1 MTANARRT
9 FYSSSIIFLGGVM
22 RKLAWSAVLGL
33 ALGTSVHA
41 QTQQELNRDGNGGS
55 TDNVLTYGMG
65 YHQQRFSALT
75 QINKRNVKRLVPVW
89 SASTGA
95 DTGEQGQPLV
105 HNGVLYTANVKHVI
119 AVDVGTGKQL
129 WNYPLEW
136 DPAVPRVV
144 CCGLNNKGVA
154 VFDGKVYTASL
165 DAHVHAID
173 AKTGKGVWKAKIAE
187 WKEGYSITSAPSVA
201 HGIVMSGMTGGE
213 FGVRGFVVGLDA
225 QTGKEVWRRHTTPDP
240 TEKAYS
246 TWPQDDSYKRGGAST
261 WITGSYDPELDLS
274 YWGTSNGGPWTWKA
288 RPGDNLWV
296 ASVIAIRPRTGEIV
310 WHYQWTPAE
319 TYDYDGNN
327 ENVLGEL
334 TINGQKRKVLMHA
347 DRNGLMYVLDRAT
360 GQVLAGNPYV
370 KTNWATGVD
379 LQTGRPIETD
389 VARRLRAG
397 EKVELEPRWTGGKNW
412 MPMAFNPRTERLY
425 FSKLEEVAIYQ
436 LNKDLPVYKPG
447 ERFIGVTNSTKDRD
461 PNQPWAYWASVNPMT
476 GKSIWRT
483 PLGDLPSWSGAVV
496 TAGGLV
502 FSGNSSGEFA
512 ALDEATGEVL
522 WKFKTPSAVN
532 SQPITYTY
540 KGKQYVSVLSGLG
553 GGTSSRRG
561 TAGKVLPG
569 GSVWTFALM
578 D

>member
-1 MTANARRT
+1 MK
-9 FYSSSIIFLGGVM
+9 
-22 RKLAWSAVLGL
+22 KLL
-33 ALGTSVHA
+33 AGAAMFAACSMGAQA
-41 QTQQELNRDGNGGS
+41 QTQEELSKDGAGGS

-65 YHQQRFSALT
+65 YHQQRFSKLS
-75 QINKRNVKRLVPVW
+75 QINKGNVKRLVPVW

-95 DTGEQGQPLV
+95 DTGEQGQPFV
-105 HNGVLYTANVKHVI
+105 HNGVLYTANVKQVI
-119 AVDVGTGKQL
+119 AVDIGTGKQL
-129 WNYPLEW
+129 WNYEIQW

-154 VFDGKVYTASL
+154 LFDGKVYVSAL
-165 DAHVHAID
+165 DAHVYALD
-173 AKTGKGVWKAKIAE
+173 AKTGKQVWKSKIAE
-187 WKEGYSITSAPSVA
+187 WKEGYSITSAPSVVN
-201 HGIVMSGMTGGE
+201 GIVMSGMTGGE

-274 YWGTSNGGPWTWKA
+274 YWGTSNGGPWSWKA

-296 ASVIAIRPRTGEIV
+296 ASVIAIRPKTGEIV

-319 TYDYDGNN
+319 TYDFDGNN

-334 TINGQKRKVLMHA
+334 TLNGKKRKVLMHA
-347 DRNGLMYVLDRAT
+347 DRNGLLYVLDRAT
-360 GQVLAGNPYV
+360 GEVLAGNPYV
-370 KTNWATGVD
+370 KVNWATGVD
-379 LQTGRPIETD
+379 LKTGRVVETE
-389 VARRLRAG
+389 VAQKLRAG
-397 EKVELEPRWTGGKNW
+397 EKVEVEPRWTGGKNW
-412 MPMAFNPRTERLY
+412 FPMAFNPNTQRLY
-425 FSKLEEVAIYQ
+425 FSMLEETAIYQ

-447 ERFIGVTNSTKDRD
+447 ERYVGVTNTTKDRE
-461 PNQPWAYWASVNPMT
+461 PGKPWGYWGSVFPMT
-476 GKSIWRT
+476 GKPAWRT
-483 PLGDLPSWSGAVV
+483 PLVELPSWSGSVV

-502 FSGNSSGEFA
+502 FTGNTSGEFA
-512 ALDEATGEVL
+512 ALDEATGQVL

-553 GGTSSRRG
+553 GGASSRRE

-569 GSVWTFALM
+569 GTVWTFALQ
-578 D
+578 

>member
-1 MTANARRT
+1 MKR
-9 FYSSSIIFLGGVM
+9 L
-22 RKLAWSAVLGL
+22 LAGAALL
-33 ALGTSVHA
+33 AAFSTGA
-41 QTQQELNRDGNGGS
+41 QAQSQQDLNRDGNGGT

-65 YHQQRFSALT
+65 YHQQRYSQLN
-75 QINKRNVKRLVPVW
+75 QINKGNVKRLVPVW
-89 SASTGA
+89 TASTGA

-105 HNGVLYTANVKHVI
+105 HNGVLYTANVKQVI

-136 DPAVPRVV
+136 DPGVPRIV

-225 QTGKEVWRRHTTPDP
+225 NTGKEVWRRHTTPDP
-240 TEKAYS
+240 AEKAYA

-412 MPMAFNPRTERLY
+412 MPMAFNPRNERLY

-447 ERFIGVTNSTKDRD
+447 ERFIGVTNTTKDRE
-461 PNQPWAYWASVNPMT
+461 PGKPWAYWASVEPMT
-476 GKSIWRT
+476 GKSVWRT
-483 PLGDLPSWSGAVV
+483 PLVELPSWSGAVV

-512 ALDEATGEVL
+512 ALDEATGQVL

-540 KGKQYVSVLSGLG
+540 EGKQYVSVLSGLG

-561 TAGKVLPG
+561 TAGQVLPG